1 MEEKFNKIKYNQQ
14 YNKEHY
20 KQFKTE
26 LKAEEKE
33 ELDRLLKEN
42 NLTKVEFIKKAKEL
56 LERGKLI
63 MKKQEIND
71 IAENKNLNEDVKN

>member
-1 MEEKFNKIKYNQQ
+1 MQEKFNKIKYNQQ

-33 ELDRLLKEN
+33 ELDYILKQKGMS
-42 NLTKVEFIKKAKEL
+42 KVEFIRKAKEL
-56 LERGKLI
+56 LEKGKL
-63 MKKQEIND
+63 K
-71 IAENKNLNEDVKN
+71 